1 MVIESLTPDVG
12 GAGLVARGLL
22 SFGGASEGCGG
33 GVASWRSSRRT
44 YDPTKTSTV
53 VLLLFLSLSSP
64 TFAHLDDIVRSFR
77 PP

>member
-12 GAGLVARGLL
+12 GVGLVARGLL

-44 YDPTKTSTV
+44 YEPAKISAAV
-53 VLLLFLSLSSP
+53 HYLNLNSSSP
-64 TFAHLDDIVRSFR
+64 TFAHLDYILRSFW
-77 PP
+77 PS